1 MRSLGL
7 LLLSLLFSLALAEGA
22 LRVLAALPA
31 KEKAPA
37 PAGDAVDA
45 KDAAP
50 DWALDDP
57 VLGWVNKPGTGHP
70 DEPGR
75 VPMSFW
81 PDGERASGPAPD
93 KPGGRR
99 VLLLGCSFTEGFG
112 VRDDET
118 FAWRLNELYPDVR
131 FENRGVAGYGT
142 YQSLLLLERLL
153 RQSHG
158 QPPELVVYSF
168 IGDHTKRNVASL
180 KWLRNLKDSRGL
192 FTVPPRVAVEGD
204 GLATYPSGR
213 IDYWPLE
220 RHSLLVGRLHDLWL
234 RMSLADRDRQKIAAT
249 NRLLERMDREVR
261 EAGSHLLVAQLDDMP
276 PETLAF
282 MAQRNIA
289 TVDCIAP
296 GYKSDPKYRVGGV
309 GHPSGLRHS
318 LWAECLQREFE
329 AKRLL

>member
-1 MRSLGL
+1 VRSLL
-7 LLLSLLFSLALAEGA
+7 LALVVTLVSLAIAEGV
-22 LRVLAALPA
+22 LRLVGF
-31 KEKAPA
+31 EPA
-37 PAGDAVDA
+37 PPPLDPREH
-45 KDAAP
+45 AA
-50 DWALDDP
+50 DWGQPDP
-57 VLGWVNKPGTGHP
+57 VLGWTNHPGTGHSN
-70 DEPGR
+70 EPGH
-75 VPMSFW
+75 VAMTFGPG
-81 PDGERASGPAPD
+81 GERASAPAGEP
-93 KPGGRR
+93 PRTHS
-99 VLLLGCSFTEGFG
+99 VLLMGCSYTTGLG
-112 VRDDET
+112 VADDET
-118 FAWRLNELYPDVR
+118 FAWRLNERYPDVR
-131 FENRGVAGYGT
+131 FENHGVPGYGT